1 MYRAVTTT
9 LSNYHIFL
17 TSKRKYLSMT
27 LSLADSKVIIEH
39 TLAAQA
45 KNGLKPMA
53 VVVLSAAGTIK
64 ASESQDG
71 TSLLRPKVAHGK
83 AFGAISL
90 GMGSRALFER
100 AKVEPFFIQS
110 VNALCDGALVPVAGG
125 VLVRSKDGEILGAVG
140 VTGDTSDNDET
151 CAVAGIEAA
160 GFVADTGA

>member
-1 MYRAVTTT
+1 
-9 LSNYHIFL
+9 
-17 TSKRKYLSMT
+17 MT
-27 LSLADSKVIIEH
+27 ISLADSKVIIEH

-45 KNGLKPMA
+45 KNGFKPMA

-71 TSLLRPKVAHGK
+71 TSLLRPKVAHAK
-83 AFGAISL
+83 AFGAVSL

-100 AKVEPFFIQS
+100 AKQEPFFIQS
-110 VNALCDGALVPVAGG
+110 VNALCDGALVPVPGG
-125 VLVRSKDGEILGAVG
+125 VLVLTKEGELIGAVG

-160 GFVADTGA
+160 GFVASTGG